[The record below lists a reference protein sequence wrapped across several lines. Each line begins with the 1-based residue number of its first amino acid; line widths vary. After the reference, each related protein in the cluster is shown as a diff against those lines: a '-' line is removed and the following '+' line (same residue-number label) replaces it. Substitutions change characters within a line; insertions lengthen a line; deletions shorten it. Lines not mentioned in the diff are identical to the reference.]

1 MEPQT
6 KTLLQLQEAL
16 RDLVSACPGVQGV
29 WVTAELSDVSEHGGH
44 CYMELIQKDPNTGA
58 TVAKARGTIWA
69 NRWTGIKFKF
79 LRETG
84 QNFATG
90 LQVMV
95 KVVAGYHPVYGMNL
109 NIVEVNSAYTMGD
122 MQRRRREIL
131 MRLKGEGVLDMNRE
145 LDFPRP
151 TLRIA
156 VISAKNAAGY
166 GDFMNQLYSNS
177 LRLRFEVQLFESIM
191 QGDRVPPTVM
201 AALDRIAA
209 EQDKWDCVVIIRGGG
224 ATSDLNGFEDYDLAA
239 CVAQFPLPIIVG
251 IGHERDETVLD
262 FVARQRV
269 KTPTAAAE
277 FLIDMAKNEVEQ
289 LRNISAA
296 ILQMATDNI
305 NGARQQLSYI
315 TGQLPVA
322 PINALHR
329 AEKRLDAATMAL
341 AGITSRR
348 LQPMMSRLDRY
359 ADALKT
365 ITANVIQ
372 QRAAKLDA
380 HAAMI
385 AALSPQATL
394 QRGYSITRVNGRV
407 VTNASELHPGETLET
422 SLASG
427 KITSIIQ

>member
-1 MEPQT
+1 
-6 KTLLQLQEAL
+6 
-16 RDLVSACPGVQGV
+16 
-29 WVTAELSDVSEHGGH
+29 
-44 CYMELIQKDPNTGA
+44 
-58 TVAKARGTIWA
+58 
-69 NRWTGIKFKF
+69 
-79 LRETG
+79 
-84 QNFATG
+84 
-90 LQVMV
+90 
-95 KVVAGYHPVYGMNL
+95 
-109 NIVEVNSAYTMGD
+109 
-122 MQRRRREIL
+122 
-131 MRLKGEGVLDMNRE
+131 
-145 LDFPRP
+145 
-151 TLRIA
+151 

-277 FLIDMAKNEVEQ
+277 FLIDMAKKEVEQ

>member
-1 MEPQT
+1 MEPQV
-6 KTLLQLQEAL
+6 KTLLQLQESL
-16 RDLVSACPGVQGV
+16 RDLISACPGVQGV
-29 WVTAELSDVSEHGGH
+29 WVTAELSDVAERGGH
-44 CYMELIQKDPNTGA
+44 CYMELIQKDPDTGT

-95 KVVAGYHPVYGMNL
+95 RVVAGYHPIYGMNL
-109 NIVEVNSAYTMGD
+109 NITEVNSAYTMGD

-131 MRLKGEGVLDMNRE
+131 MKLKNEGIIDENRS

-151 TLRIA
+151 TLRVA
-156 VISAKNAAGY
+156 VVSARGAAGY
-166 GDFMNQLYSNS
+166 GDFMNQLYSNA
-177 LRLRFEVQLFESIM
+177 LRMRFHVQLFEAVM
-191 QGDRVPPTVM
+191 QGDRVPPTVID
-201 AALDRIAA
+201 ALDRIAA

-224 ATSDLNGFEDYDLAA
+224 ATSDLNGFEDYGLAA
-239 CVAQFPLPIIVG
+239 HVALFPLPVIVG

-277 FLIDMAKNEVEQ
+277 FLIDLAKQEVEL
-289 LRNISAA
+289 LRNISAN
-296 ILQMATDNI
+296 ILQMATDSI
-305 NGARQQLSYI
+305 GGARQQLAYI

-329 AEKRLDAATMAL
+329 AEKRLDTATMAL
-341 AGITSRR
+341 ANITSRR
-348 LQPMMSRLDRY
+348 LQPMMSQLDRY
-359 ADALKT
+359 ADSLRI
-365 ITANVIQ
+365 ITANTLQ
-372 QRAAKLDA
+372 KRAAKLDA
-380 HAAMI
+380 YAELL

-394 QRGYSITRVNGRV
+394 QRGFSITRVNGHA
-407 VTNASELHPGETLET
+407 VTSTTELTPGTEVETT
-422 SLASG
+422 LASG
-427 KITSIIQ
+427 TITSIIK

>member
-1 MEPQT
+1 
-6 KTLLQLQEAL
+6 
-16 RDLVSACPGVQGV
+16 
-29 WVTAELSDVSEHGGH
+29 
-44 CYMELIQKDPNTGA
+44 
-58 TVAKARGTIWA
+58 VAKARGTIWA

-131 MRLKGEGVLDMNRE
+131 MRLKSEGVLDMNRS

-166 GDFMNQLYSNS
+166 GDFKNQLYSNS
-177 LRLRFEVQLFESIM
+177 LHLRFTMQLFEAIM
-191 QGDRVPPTVM
+191 QGDRVPATVK
-201 AALDRIAA
+201 AALDRINA

-224 ATSDLNGFEDYDLAA
+224 ATSDLNGFEDYELAA
-239 CVAQFPLPIIVG
+239 SVAQFPLPIIVG

-277 FLIDMAKNEVEQ
+277 FLIDMAKGEVEQ

-329 AEKRLDAATMAL
+329 AEKRLDAATMGL

-359 ADALKT
+359 ADALKS

-407 VTNASELHPGETLET
+407 VSNSTELQPGETIET
-422 SLASG
+422 TLAAG